1 MPRDKEHLALPE
13 YGQPLERRRRP
24 APQTPTARHR
34 PAHGR
39 KLIGEVEALVTSLQE
54 KRRDYPAG
62 FNPANIF
69 RVTLSGQGDLD
80 ETALARMGLLLL
92 AKDPKRALVVSTDDA
107 QLGEI
112 TNRLLNYSGQV
123 PGGAQYGELDAV
135 ENISPLTAADRTG
148 SRLQARPLQQNETP
162 PLDIEVWHTGIRT
175 DCERFL
181 RTVEA
186 VLQRH
191 NLRMT
196 DRWIGSSICVARGRL
211 NEAAVRE
218 LLEMPEVKEI
228 DRPARPAF
236 EHVELF
242 QAGVGDLEIANQ
254 AANDLVG
261 IVVLDSGVT
270 SQHPLIAPPLG
281 DAQVFPD
288 TMGRRILNGPQDGT
302 QEGHGTG
309 VCGVAAYGDLL
320 AAFRAR
326 RFVPTAQLFS
336 GRVTDDNNEY
346 DEDILLETQLEQAV
360 TYFLTNY
367 PQARIV
373 NISLGDESKVY
384 ADGYQTRFA
393 AAIDDLAY
401 RFAERGILIVVSSG
415 NFNANGQLPNEQL
428 QARYPGYLL
437 EPAARLI
444 DPATAA
450 LAVTVGGISIGPIED
465 RHWDTDVRVPIAGDA
480 GFPSPFTRAGR
491 GIDGGIKPE
500 VVEAAG
506 DWILDRQILRK
517 SGVVTTAKNFTQGQL
532 LAARTGTSFAAPK
545 VANLAAQLMRRYPG
559 YSSNLIRALIA
570 HSAQVPSRRPQAWN
584 DLENWDEDIMRVY
597 GYGQPSLERAL
608 DAAQN
613 EPWLLHDGQIQA
625 DTFRL
630 FELPE
635 LPDEFLSERGRRVIR
650 ATLAFDP
657 PTRPTRKD
665 SYLGFTMD
673 FAIYRNVDAA
683 TLTDAYRSWDRNE
696 REQLDDGVPPG
707 RTDLASKKMNLKPS
721 SQKRNNG
728 TLQSAWIEINSR
740 RWHYD
745 RGTPLYLAVVCQRTW
760 APAEITQQRFA
771 VVMSLFHDKTDLDLH
786 ARLRQRVQL
795 FVRERVR
802 I

>member
-1 MPRDKEHLALPE
+1 MPRDREHLALPE
-13 YGQPLERRRRP
+13 YGQPLGRRRRP
-24 APQTPTARHR
+24 APQQPTARNR

-39 KLIGEVEALVTSLQE
+39 QLIQEVNAIVTSLQE

-69 RVTLSGQGDLD
+69 RIALSGQGDLD
-80 ETALARMGLLLL
+80 ETALARMGLRLLS
-92 AKDPKRALVVSTDDA
+92 KDPKRALVVSTDDA
-107 QLGEI
+107 QLGGI

-135 ENISPLTAADRTG
+135 ENISPLTAADRIGT
-148 SRLQARPLQQNETP
+148 RLQQRPLQQGEIP
-162 PLDIEVWHTGIRT
+162 PLDIEVWHTGLRP

-181 RTVEA
+181 RTIEA

-191 NLRMT
+191 NLRTT
-196 DRWIGSSICVARGRL
+196 DRWIGSSICLARAKL
-211 NEAAVRE
+211 NDAALQE
-218 LLEMPEVKEI
+218 LLGMPEVKEI

-242 QAGVGDLEIANQ
+242 QAGVADLDIANQ
-254 AANDLVG
+254 PADDLVG
-261 IVVLDSGVT
+261 IVVLDSGVM

-288 TMGRRILNGPQDGT
+288 AMRQRILNGPQDGT

-346 DEDILLETQLEQAV
+346 DENILLESQLEQAV
-360 TYFLTNY
+360 TYFLHTY
-367 PQARIV
+367 SQARIV
-373 NISLGDESKVY
+373 NISLGDENKVY

-401 RFAERGILIVVSSG
+401 RYAERGILIIVSSG
-415 NFNANGQLPNEQL
+415 NFNVTGHLTHEQL
-428 QARYPGYLL
+428 RAQYPNYLL

-450 LAVTVGGISIGPIED
+450 LAMTVGGISIGPVEG
-465 RHWDTDVRVPIAGDA
+465 RHWNVDVHIPIAGDA

-506 DWILDRQILRK
+506 DWILARQILRN

-532 LAARTGTSFAAPK
+532 LADKIGTSYAAPK

-570 HSAQVPSRRPQAWN
+570 HSAQVPSHRPQAWN
-584 DLENWDEDIMRVY
+584 ALDSWHEDILRVY
-597 GYGQPSLERAL
+597 GYGQPSLDRAL

-613 EPWLLHDGQIQA
+613 EPWLLQDGQIQA
-625 DTFRL
+625 DNFRL

-635 LPDEFLSERGRRVIR
+635 LPDEFMSERGRRVIR
-650 ATLAFDP
+650 VTLAFDP

-673 FAIYRNVDAA
+673 FALYRNVDAN
-683 TLTDAYRSWDRNE
+683 TLADAYRSWDRNE
-696 REQLDDGVPPG
+696 RELLDDGVPPG
-707 RTDLASKKMNLKPS
+707 RTDLASKKINLKPS

-728 TLQSAWIEINSR
+728 TLQSAWVEINNR
-740 RWHYD
+740 RWRYD
-745 RGTPLYLAVVCQRTW
+745 QGTPLYLAVVCQRMW
-760 APAEITQQRFA
+760 APVEIVNQRFA
-771 VVMSLFHDKTDLDLH
+771 MVMSLFHDKADLDLH
-786 ARLRQRVQL
+786 AQLRQRVQL
-795 FVRERVR
+795 FTRERVR
-802 I
+802 V

>member
-13 YGQPLERRRRP
+13 YGQPLGRRKRS
-24 APQTPTARHR
+24 APQPSTARNR
-34 PAHGR
+34 PEHGR
-39 KLIGEVEALVTSLQE
+39 KLIREVDALVTSLQE

-69 RVTLSGQGDLD
+69 RVALSGQGDLD
-80 ETALARMGLLLL
+80 ETALARMGLRLL

-107 QLGEI
+107 QLADI
-112 TNRLLNYSGQV
+112 KNRLLNYSGQV
-123 PGGAQYGELDAV
+123 PRGAQYGELDAV

-148 SRLQARPLQQNETP
+148 SRLQERPLQQNETP
-162 PLDIEVWHTGIRT
+162 PLDIEVWHTGVKP

-196 DRWIGSSICVARGRL
+196 DRWIGDSICVARARL
-211 NEAAVRE
+211 NDAALRE

-236 EHVELF
+236 EHFELF
-242 QAGVGDLEIANQ
+242 QADVGDLEIANQ
-254 AANDLVG
+254 PANDLVG

-309 VCGVAAYGDLL
+309 VCGIAAYGDLL
-320 AAFRAR
+320 AAYRAR

-346 DEDILLETQLEQAV
+346 DEDILLESQLEQAV
-360 TYFLTNY
+360 TYFLTTY
-367 PQARIV
+367 PQARII

-384 ADGYQTRFA
+384 AGGYQTRFA

-415 NFNANGQLPNEQL
+415 NFNANGHLSNEQL
-428 QARYPGYLL
+428 RERYPAYLL
-437 EPAARLI
+437 EPVARLI

-450 LAVTVGGISIGPIED
+450 LAVTVGGISIGPIEG
-465 RHWDTDVRVPIAGDA
+465 RHWNTDVQLPVAGEA
-480 GFPSPFTRAGR
+480 GFPSPFTRAGT
-491 GIDGGIKPE
+491 GVDGGIKPE

-506 DWILDRQILRK
+506 DWIVDRQILRK

-532 LAARTGTSFAAPK
+532 LVDRTGTSFAAPK

-559 YSSNLIRALIA
+559 YSSNLIRSLIA
-570 HSAQVPSRRPQAWN
+570 HSAQVPSRRPEPWN
-584 DLENWDEDIMRVY
+584 GLEDSDEEIMRVY
-597 GYGQPSLERAL
+597 GYGQPNLERAL

-613 EPWLLHDGQIQA
+613 EPWLLYDGQIQA
-625 DTFRL
+625 DTVRL

-635 LPDEFLSERGRRVIR
+635 LPDEFLSERGRRAIR

-665 SYLGFTMD
+665 SYLGFTME

-683 TLTDAYRSWDRNE
+683 TLTAAYKNWNRDE
-696 REQLDDGVPPG
+696 RAQLDDGVPPG
-707 RTDLASKKMNLKPS
+707 LTELASKRIKLKPS
-721 SQKRNNG
+721 SRKRNNG
-728 TLQSAWIEINSR
+728 TLQSAWVEFNSQ
-740 RWHYD
+740 RWQYE

-760 APAEITQQRFA
+760 APAEITHQRLA
-771 VVMSLFHDKTDLDLH
+771 LVMSLFHDKADLDLH

-802 I
+802 V

>member
-1 MPRDKEHLALPE
+1 MPRDREHLALPE
-13 YGQPLERRRRP
+13 YGQPLGRRRRP
-24 APQTPTARHR
+24 APQPTTPRNR
-34 PAHGR
+34 PEHGR
-39 KLIGEVEALVTSLQE
+39 KLIREVDVLVTSLQE

-69 RVTLSGQGDLD
+69 RLALSRQGDLD
-80 ETALARMGLLLL
+80 ENALTRMGLRLL
-92 AKDPKRALVVSTDDA
+92 AKDPRRALVVSTDDA

-112 TNRLLNYSGQV
+112 RDRLLNYSGQIAR
-123 PGGAQYGELDAV
+123 GAQYGELDAV

-148 SRLQARPLQQNETP
+148 SRLQERPLQQGETP
-162 PLDIEVWHTGIRT
+162 PLDIEVWHTGMRT

-191 NLRMT
+191 NLRTT
-196 DRWIGSSICVARGRL
+196 DRWIGTSICVARARL
-211 NEAAVRE
+211 NDAALHE
-218 LLEMPEVKEI
+218 LLEMPEVKEV

-242 QAGVGDLEIANQ
+242 QADVANLDIANQ
-254 AANDLVG
+254 AAPDLVG

-288 TMGRRILNGPQDGT
+288 AMAQRILNGPQDGT

-309 VCGVAAYGDLL
+309 VCGIAAYGDLL
-320 AAFRAR
+320 AAYRAR

-346 DEDILLETQLEQAV
+346 DEDILLESQLEQAI
-360 TYFLTNY
+360 TYFLDHY

-401 RFAERGILIVVSSG
+401 RFAGRGILIVVSSG
-415 NFNANGQLPNEQL
+415 NFNANGHLPNEQL
-428 QARYPGYLL
+428 KERYPGYLL
-437 EPAARLI
+437 ELVARLI

-465 RHWDTDVRVPIAGDA
+465 RHWNTDVRIPIAGEP
-480 GFPSPFTRAGR
+480 GFPSPFTRSGK
-491 GIDGGIKPE
+491 GIDGGIKPD

-506 DWILDRQILRK
+506 DWVLDRQILQK

-532 LAARTGTSFAAPK
+532 LVARTGTSFAAPK
-545 VANLAAQLMRRYPG
+545 VANLAAQLMRKYPG
-559 YSSNLIRALIA
+559 YTSNLIRALVA
-570 HSAQVPSRRPQAWN
+570 HSAQVPNRRPQAWN
-584 DLENWDEDIMRVY
+584 ELEDWNEDIMRVY

-625 DTFRL
+625 DTVRL

-673 FAIYRNVDAA
+673 FAIYRNVDAT
-683 TLTDAYRSWDRNE
+683 TLADAYRSWDRNE
-696 REQLDDGVPPG
+696 REQLEDGVPPG
-707 RTDLASKKMNLKPS
+707 RTDLASKKINLKPS

-728 TLQSAWIEINSR
+728 TLQSAWVVINSR
-740 RWHYD
+740 GWKYD
-745 RGTPLYLAVVCQRTW
+745 QGTPLYLAVVCQRTW

-771 VVMSLFHDKTDLDLH
+771 VVMSLFHDKADLDLH

-802 I
+802 L